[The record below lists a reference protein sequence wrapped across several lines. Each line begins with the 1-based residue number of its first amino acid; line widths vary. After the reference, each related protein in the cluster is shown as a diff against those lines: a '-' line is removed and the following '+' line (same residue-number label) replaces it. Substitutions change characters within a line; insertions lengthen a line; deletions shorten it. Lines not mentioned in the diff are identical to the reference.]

1 VSARGFTS
9 DNAAS
14 VHPDVLAA
22 IARENAGHAISYGH
36 DPLTE
41 RVHTALEREFG
52 AGSGAVLVFNGSAAN
67 VLCLRAACRPW
78 QAVICG
84 AASHLNV
91 DEGGAPE
98 AVAGVKL
105 LPVATPDGKLT
116 PELVAPRIERIGD
129 EHAVQP
135 RVLSL
140 TQSSELGTV
149 YSVAEL
155 RALRELADDHDLL
168 LHIDGAR
175 LANAAAALGCA
186 LGEAATG
193 ADLLSLGGTKNGLL
207 LGEAVIVRGRAAEL
221 AATLPFLRK
230 QTLQLASKMRYISA
244 QFDAYL
250 QSELWRR
257 TARHANA
264 MAARLDAAVAGIDGV
279 EVTQAVQANAVF
291 ARIPRAAIAPLQERF
306 PFHVWDASQS
316 FERMSPDVVP
326 RDEVRW
332 MCAWDTTEDDVDAFT
347 AAIADVL
354 ADVSAAAVQ

>member
-1 VSARGFTS
+1 MPARGFAS

-14 VHPDVLAA
+14 VHPEVLAA
-22 IARENAGHAISYGH
+22 LARENEGHAESYGH

-41 RVHTALEREFG
+41 RVHAALQREFG
-52 AGSGAVLVFNGSAAN
+52 AGSTAVLVFNGSAAN

-78 QAVICG
+78 EAAICG
-84 AASHLNV
+84 AAAHLNV

-105 LPVATPDGKLT
+105 LAVPTPDGKLT

-135 RVLSL
+135 RVLSI
-140 TQSSELGTV
+140 TQSTELGTV
-149 YSVAEL
+149 YTPGEL
-155 RALRELADDHDLL
+155 RALADFAHGHDLL
-168 LHIDGAR
+168 VHVDGAR
-175 LANAAAALGCA
+175 LANAAAALRCS

-207 LGEAVIVRGRAAEL
+207 LGEAVIVRGEAADHG
-221 AATLPFLRK
+221 ATLPFLRK
-230 QTLQLASKMRYISA
+230 QTLQLASKMRYLSA

-250 QSELWRR
+250 ADELWRR
-257 TARHANA
+257 TASHANA
-264 MAARLDAAVAGIDGV
+264 MAARLGAAVAAIDGM

-291 ARIPRAAIAPLQERF
+291 ALLPRPAIAPLQERF
-306 PFHVWDASQS
+306 PFHVWDES
-316 FERMSPDVVP
+316 

-332 MCAWDTTEDDVDAFT
+332 MCAWDTTEDDVDAFA
-347 AAIADVL
+347 AAIAEAL
-354 ADVSAAAVQ
+354 AAHGNR

>member
-1 VSARGFTS
+1 MSARGFTS

-22 IARENAGHAISYGH
+22 LARADGGHAISYGH

-41 RVHTALEREFG
+41 RVHAALEREFG
-52 AGSGAVLVFNGSAAN
+52 AGATAVLVFNGSAAN

-78 QAVICG
+78 EAAICG
-84 AASHLNV
+84 VGSHLNV

-105 LPVATPDGKLT
+105 LTVATPDGKLT

-135 RVLSL
+135 RVLSV

-149 YSVAEL
+149 YSPAEL
-155 RALRELADDHDLL
+155 RALAEFAHDRDLL
-168 LHIDGAR
+168 LHVDGAR
-175 LANAAAALGCA
+175 LANAAAALDCS
-186 LGEAATG
+186 LGEAAAG

-207 LGEAVIVRGRAAEL
+207 LGEAVIVRARAAEL
-221 AATLPFLRK
+221 GATLPYLRK
-230 QTLQLASKMRYISA
+230 QTLQLASKMRYIAA

-250 QSELWRR
+250 DGELWRR
-257 TARHANA
+257 TASHANA
-264 MAARLDAAVAGIDGV
+264 MAARLGAAVAGIGGV

-291 ARIPRAAIAPLQERF
+291 ARIPRRAVAPLQERF
-306 PFHVWDASQS
+306 PFHVWAPG
-316 FERMSPDVVP
+316 EGAEGAIH
-326 RDEVRW
+326 DEVRW
-332 MCAWDTTEDDVDAFT
+332 MCAWDTTEDDVDAFA
-347 AAIADVL
+347 AAIGEVL
-354 ADVSAAAVQ
+354 AGAPAAAR